1 MLKDFNQFIIEARG
15 FSNTAAEYSAITGA
29 LINGQIDKYLA
40 RDFTKEKM
48 DYFKTF
54 RINDAFLEVSQE
66 SSRQFPIDNINV
78 LFRIVPVTPEEFGP
92 YSAYYKNNYNKAKLT
107 GSQNNKVNIT
117 IMCKLYVEFDK
128 NGNLDRDLLNS
139 YIEDILQHEFTHAL
153 NDYRDP
159 NFLKNY
165 RLGILPDYAASKYDF
180 VKKSQYLKAF
190 LSLLYV
196 LTKEEINAISGER
209 AEFKTKE
216 EFTNYNG
223 TQWAMRGL
231 EFDPEEYYEGI
242 ESELRDD
249 EYWEGI
255 NTRFGEIFV
264 DLYKSARKSE
274 DMSIDPKIINLEK
287 SATLQDVLNYFEPYI
302 KSRAKELYRRLSRKI
317 VQQGTGKLD

>member
-1 MLKDFNQFIIEARG
+1 MLKDFNQFILEARG

-29 LINGQIDKYLA
+29 LINGQIDQYLTK
-40 RDFTKEKM
+40 DFTKEKK

-92 YSAYYKNNYNKAKLT
+92 YSAYYKNNYNKATLKE
-107 GSQNNKVNIT
+107 GRNNKVNIT
-117 IMCKLYVEFDK
+117 IMCKLYVEFDE

-139 YIEDILQHEFTHAL
+139 YIKDILQHEFTHAL

-165 RLGILPDYAASKYDF
+165 RLGVLPDYAASTYAF
-180 VKKSQYLKAF
+180 VKRSQYLKAF

-216 EFTNYNG
+216 EFINYNG

-242 ESELRDD
+242 ESELGEDK
-249 EYWEGI
+249 YWEGI
-255 NTRFGEIFV
+255 NIRFGEIFV
-264 DLYKSARKSE
+264 DLYKSARESD
-274 DMSIDPKIINLEK
+274 DMSIDPKILRLEK

>member
-1 MLKDFNQFIIEARG
+1 MLKDFNQFILEARG

-29 LINGQIDKYLA
+29 LINGQIDQYLT

-48 DYFKTF
+48 DYSKTI

-78 LFRIVPVTPEEFGP
+78 LFKIVPVTPEEFGP
-92 YSAYYKNNYNKAKLT
+92 YSAYYKNNYNKATLKE
-107 GSQNNKVNIT
+107 SRNNKVNII
-117 IMCKLYVEFDK
+117 IMCKLYVEFDE
-128 NGNLDRDLLNS
+128 NGNLNRDLLNS

-165 RLGILPDYAASKYDF
+165 RLGLLPDHAESKYDF
-180 VKKSQYLKAF
+180 VKRSQYLKAF
-190 LSLLYV
+190 LNLLYV
-196 LTKEEINAISGER
+196 LTKEEINAIAGER
-209 AEFKTKE
+209 AEFKTKD

-242 ESELRDD
+242 ESELVFD
-249 EYWEGI
+249 EDWEEI
-255 NTRFGEIFV
+255 NTSFGKIFAK
-264 DLYKSARKSE
+264 LYRSARTSD

-317 VQQGTGKLD
+317 ILTGIGKLI